1 MLPYLQKDL
10 ACGEGT
16 RLDCCNM
23 IATTSDYVMAI
34 ITLGRLYSTL
44 SCRLAPTDAMSVQ
57 HGQRV
62 GSGAT
67 FILTGTHLSSGV
79 GSEVLWTRFLVGF
92 WCENT
97 CHVENPDPSSGQDQ
111 TYPCHLARGA
121 PMAELAVGQGVGPG
135 PDPTSH
141 HGLHQGSVSLAWY

>member
-62 GSGAT
+62 GSGST

-97 CHVENPDPSSGQDQ
+97 CHVENPDPSSG
-111 TYPCHLARGA
+111 
-121 PMAELAVGQGVGPG
+121 
-135 PDPTSH
+135 
-141 HGLHQGSVSLAWY
+141 